1 MDNADVVVFLC
12 SNMIDQ
18 EVIGFSGEKFDY
30 REYLTSFFFS
40 KWWWIDS
47 IIRVFSK
54 DLTFNGKTYAL
65 NWFPAFD

>member
-30 REYLTSFFFS
+30 REYLTRFFFS
-40 KWWWIDS
+40 LND
-47 IIRVFSK
+47 
-54 DLTFNGKTYAL
+54 DELTVSL
-65 NWFPAFD
+65 ECSLRI

>member
-1 MDNADVVVFLC
+1 MDNAHVVVFLC

-40 KWWWIDS
+40 K
-47 IIRVFSK
+47 
-54 DLTFNGKTYAL
+54 
-65 NWFPAFD
+65 